1 MYQNVAIE
9 LNEQNLQQI
18 IDQSIQAPVA
28 ISFWAPSMPETLEV
42 NATLEKIAREYQGQF
57 TFATVNCETQ
67 QMVASQFGVRGL
79 PTVALFKNSQPVDGS
94 AGPQTEQSLREM
106 LARHLPSPEEIQL
119 QHALSLVE
127 SQDHNQALALLRQLA
142 HKFPKNSIIE
152 LAIAECLVATGLFDE
167 AQQVIDT
174 IPMQDQDAKYKGL
187 VAKLELHKQAGNS
200 PEIRQL
206 EEKLAANP
214 TDANIA
220 LELAVQYS
228 QVNRNEEALALLIDI
243 LRKDINFADGS
254 VKKSMMD
261 ILAALG
267 QGNPI
272 AANYRRQLYSLL
284 Y

>member
-18 IDQSIQAPVA
+18 IDQSIQTPVA